1 MDKEQDQE
9 RQDPDSV
16 SGEILKMDPPGWP
29 QDPDNPRPGRI
40 GSARFG
46 FTEESGSVN
55 GSSSGFGFME
65 SSSSGQT
72 LI

>member
-1 MDKEQDQE
+1 MNKEQEPANLSDELE
-9 RQDPDSV
+9 RPT
-16 SGEILKMDPPGWP
+16 LPLDPPGWP

-46 FTEESGSVN
+46 FNEESGSVN
-55 GSSSGFGFME
+55 GLSSGFGFME
-65 SSSSGQT
+65 QSSSGPT